1 MTISRREL
9 YAAGEPFGDSATRTK
24 PGGRVY
30 GGGGGGG
37 QSQSSTTTPMIPT
50 ELKPL
55 ANLYVKQA
63 EQIAQTPWQSYNG
76 QRYADLNQSQNLGL
90 GMVQDRALNG
100 SATMNNAEQNLNG
113 FMQGGSNPYL
123 DSMVNKAQGNV
134 LANAQGAAVR
144 SGSFGNSG
152 IAEQA
157 AKQMG
162 DVATSMYGNAY
173 SSDQANRLSAIG
185 MAPTFGNA
193 AYQDAGQLLNAGNMM
208 QGQQQ
213 KNLDFGFQQF
223 QDAQNNPYK
232 QLQATGGVVGQ
243 STGQQTTTTSSGG
256 GK

>member
-1 MTISRREL
+1 MISKRQL
-9 YAAGEPFGDSATRTK
+9 YALGEPLGDSATRPK

-37 QSQSSTTTPMIPT
+37 QTSTSMPAIPA

-55 ANLYVKQA
+55 ANLYTKQA
-63 EQIAQTPWQSYNG
+63 EQLATTPWQGYNG
-76 QRYADLNQSQNLGL
+76 QRYADLNGSQNLGI

-100 SATMNNAEQNLNG
+100 SATMGNAEKNLNG

-123 DSMVNKAQGNV
+123 DAMVNKAQGNV
-134 LANAQGAAVR
+134 LSNAQGAAVM

-157 AKQMG
+157 SKQMG

-173 SSDQANRLSAIG
+173 AGDQANRLSAIN

-193 AYQDAGQLLNAGNMM
+193 AYQDAGQLLNAGNL
-208 QGQQQ
+208 QQSQQQ

-223 QDAQNNPYK
+223 QDAKNDPYK
-232 QLQATGGVVGQ
+232 KMQATGGVVGQ
-243 STGQQTTTTSSGG
+243 STGQTTTTSGG

>member
-9 YAAGEPFGDSATRTK
+9 YAAGEPFGDSATRSK
-24 PGGRVY
+24 PFGRVY

-37 QSQSSTTTPMIPT
+37 QSSTSMPAIPD

-63 EQIAQTPWQSYNG
+63 EQIAQTPFQGYTG
-76 QRYADLNQSQNLGL
+76 QRFADMNASQNLGL
-90 GMVQDRALNG
+90 GMVQNRALNG
-100 SATMNNAEQNLNG
+100 SATMNNAEGNLNQ

-123 DSMVNKAQGNV
+123 DLMVNKAQGNV

-173 SSDQANRLSAIG
+173 AGDQNNRLQAIG

-193 AYQDAGQLLNAGNMM
+193 AYQDAGQLLNAGNMI

-243 STGQQTTTTSSGG
+243 STGQTTTTSGG

>member
-1 MTISRREL
+1 MTSRKQL
-9 YAAGEPFGDSATRTK
+9 YAMGEPLGDSITRK
-24 PGGRVY
+24 EAGRVVCGS
-30 GGGGGGG
+30 GGGGGGT
-37 QSQSSTTTPMIPT
+37 STTTQSIPD
-50 ELKPL
+50 EFKPL
-55 ANLYVKQA
+55 ANLYVQQA
-63 EQIAQTPWQSYNG
+63 EKIAQTPWQAYEGKRN
-76 QRYADLNQSQNLGL
+76 ADLNTTQQMGI

-134 LANAQGAAVR
+134 LSNANGAAAR

-162 DVATSMYGNAY
+162 DVATSMYGGAY
-173 SSDQANRLSAIG
+173 ESDQGRRMQAIG
-185 MAPTFGNA
+185 MAPTFGDQ
-193 AYQDAGQLLNAGNMM
+193 AYKDAGQLLNAGNVQ
-208 QGQQQ
+208 QGQDQ
-213 KNLDFGFQQF
+213 KNMDFGFQQF
-223 QDAQNNPYK
+223 QDAQNNPYR

-243 STGQQTTTTSSGG
+243 SAGQTTTSTGG

>member
-9 YAAGEPFGDSATRTK
+9 YAAGEPFGDSATRVK
-24 PGGRVY
+24 PGGRIY

-37 QSQSSTTTPMIPT
+37 TSTTMPAIPA

-63 EQIAQTPWQSYNG
+63 EQIAQTPWQAYGG
-76 QRYADLNQSQNLGL
+76 QRFADMNGAQQLGI
-90 GMVQDRALNG
+90 GMVQNRALNG
-100 SATMNNAEQNLNG
+100 SATMNNAEGNLNQ

-123 DSMVNKAQGNV
+123 DAMVNRAQGSV
-134 LANAQGAAVR
+134 LSNANQAATR

-162 DVATSMYGNAY
+162 DVATQMYGNAY
-173 SSDQANRLSAIG
+173 AGDQANRLQAIN

-193 AYQDAGQLLNAGNMM
+193 AYQDAGQLLNAGNMV

-213 KNLDFGFQQF
+213 KNLDFGYQQF

-243 STGQQTTTTSSGG
+243 STGQQTTTSGG